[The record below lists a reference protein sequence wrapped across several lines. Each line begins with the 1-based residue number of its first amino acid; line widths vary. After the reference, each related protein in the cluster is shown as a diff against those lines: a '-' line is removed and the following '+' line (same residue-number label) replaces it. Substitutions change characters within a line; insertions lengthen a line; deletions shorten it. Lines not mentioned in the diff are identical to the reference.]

1 MPKIFSWNVNSVNA
15 RLENIIQLIKEYSP
29 AILLFQET
37 KCQDHNFPR
46 ETFEELGYNVATNG
60 QKSYNGVAILSRYRL
75 YDIETKSFQG
85 FKDDARYI
93 EALVDINGKCLRVAS
108 IYVPNGQAVKSEK
121 FPRKLNYIDDLHSY
135 LESVPHDEHFIIG
148 GDFNVAPEAIDLHDP
163 IGLRNHLGFH
173 DEERVR
179 IKAILNG
186 SFKDSLRHLYPNK
199 RIFTWWDYRDRY
211 SFNGGRGWRIDYI
224 LTNRPGSI
232 EEAGII
238 TDARQWNRTSDHAPV
253 FCKISQNT

>member
-238 TDARQWNRTSDHAPV
+238 TDARQWNRPSDHAPV